1 MTTEEFQAEAQRI
14 RPHLLTIARRYIDTP
29 DEAEDIVQDGLLRL
43 WQMLD
48 ELRLP
53 IDSFAATVVRNL
65 AIDHRRRLQPHE
77 PITTQTADEGEATC
91 QEAIDRMMNI
101 INALPTFQQT
111 ILRLR
116 HIEGMEFKHIA
127 QMAGTTEGA
136 VQMALSRARRT
147 VFQQYHQQRNEE

>member
-14 RPHLLTIARRYIDTP
+14 RPRLLAIARRYIDTS

-65 AIDHRRRLQPHE
+65 AIDHRRRHGHTSPSPPRRPTKERPLVRKPS
-77 PITTQTADEGEATC
+77 TA
-91 QEAIDRMMNI
+91 
-101 INALPTFQQT
+101 
-111 ILRLR
+111 
-116 HIEGMEFKHIA
+116 
-127 QMAGTTEGA
+127 
-136 VQMALSRARRT
+136 
-147 VFQQYHQQRNEE
+147 